1 MIQQRRQPVTIEL
14 REFDR
19 KFGERLPAARE
30 QPLDGVA
37 GSSGFVC
44 RRAAE
49 RAAQHG
55 EMDVGIAHSAEAAAD
70 PARRVRVLAQ
80 RLARQLVAERVQRR
94 TQSPNRDPHIVRG
107 TNVVT
112 VQDRGRFGE
121 DGIEQGRQN
130 RSRRSFER
138 RIGGQSVERGRF
150 GQRNSLLE
158 ARAWSMLSAE
168 PARSCYDEKGA
179 MLSQAPP
186 GAKKILVVDD
196 ESAILQTLRFN
207 LERNGYIVATAGDG
221 RSAIALAGSEKPDLI
236 IMDIMLPGLDGIEA
250 CKEIRKSSN
259 VPIIMLTAKDQ
270 EIDKVLALELGAD
283 DYVTKPF
290 SLHEFLARV
299 KARLRRRSGT
309 EESSNEAIALGEIVL
324 DPSRQSLVVRGRQI
338 GLAPKEFNLLLV
350 LMENRGRIVT
360 RQTLLDKVWGYD
372 FDGEQQ
378 TISVHVRWLREKV
391 EIDPNNPRHIITVR
405 GRGYMFKE

>member
-1 MIQQRRQPVTIEL
+1 
-14 REFDR
+14 
-19 KFGERLPAARE
+19 
-30 QPLDGVA
+30 
-37 GSSGFVC
+37 
-44 RRAAE
+44 
-49 RAAQHG
+49 
-55 EMDVGIAHSAEAAAD
+55 
-70 PARRVRVLAQ
+70 
-80 RLARQLVAERVQRR
+80 
-94 TQSPNRDPHIVRG
+94 
-107 TNVVT
+107 
-112 VQDRGRFGE
+112 
-121 DGIEQGRQN
+121 
-130 RSRRSFER
+130 
-138 RIGGQSVERGRF
+138 
-150 GQRNSLLE
+150 
-158 ARAWSMLSAE
+158 
-168 PARSCYDEKGA
+168 